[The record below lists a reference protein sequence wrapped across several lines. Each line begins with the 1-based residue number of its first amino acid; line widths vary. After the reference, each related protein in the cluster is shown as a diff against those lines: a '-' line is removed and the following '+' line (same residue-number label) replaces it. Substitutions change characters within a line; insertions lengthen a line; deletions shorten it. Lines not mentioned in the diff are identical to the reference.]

1 MKRLRNIAFIYLYI
15 FFFASTLI
23 VQIIMMIIIRRTMI
37 NNYSRVIPI
46 MGKYQSIVHRGLTKL
61 TTRDGR
67 CYDCN
72 LTYRSSALFIWFLL
86 RQPEMHFF

>member
-1 MKRLRNIAFIYLYI
+1 
-15 FFFASTLI
+15 
-23 VQIIMMIIIRRTMI
+23 MI

-72 LTYRSSALFIWFLL
+72 STYRSSALFIWFLL
-86 RQPEMHFF
+86 RQPEMHFFLNDQFCIEVSVSEYIQGI